1 MTTTE
6 LIIPAHRPKAF
17 LPFLVLLAIAASL
30 WWLMQWALPTGWL
43 AIALFGV
50 AVLVSLSVLHPRG
63 MYLRLDPDGLE
74 MRAFSLKHKT
84 RWRDIQSF
92 EIKSLD
98 ARKMIAFNYRPDY
111 HGQRTLRTLERSLGR
126 THGAILDQYQVP
138 LADLERTLNE
148 WRERYGRVDA

>member
-1 MTTTE
+1 M
-6 LIIPAHRPKAF
+6 
-17 LPFLVLLAIAASL
+17 
-30 WWLMQWALPTGWL
+30 

-84 RWRDIQSF
+84 RCRDIQSL

-98 ARKMIAFNYRPDY
+98 ARKMIAVNYRPDSD
-111 HGQRTLRTLERSLGR
+111 GQRTLRTLNRRLGGME
-126 THGAILDQYQVP
+126 GAIPDQYQVP
-138 LADLERTLNE
+138 LADLGAAPKRQRPPEGGLNNALADLSSPDRGPRSPE
-148 WRERYGRVDA
+148 DLTGISQPKHGNYGPL

>member
-1 MTTTE
+1 
-6 LIIPAHRPKAF
+6 
-17 LPFLVLLAIAASL
+17 
-30 WWLMQWALPTGWL
+30 
-43 AIALFGV
+43 
-50 AVLVSLSVLHPRG
+50 

-111 HGQRTLRTLERSLGR
+111 HGQRTLRTLDRSLGR
-126 THGAILDQYQVP
+126 MHGAIPDQYQVP

-148 WRERYGRVDA
+148 WRERYGRVES